1 MTDRTYYLL
10 RHVLGWNR
18 QFGQIRQYHRNQ
30 DKIKQ
35 STISNKILHKALKV
49 VARSTT
55 ILLDIYTKQNVMN
68 IMISLKPTV
77 MIWLKYIVK
86 AIKQEDTNRV
96 IKSQNDKQWSTLM
109 IILHRLTGYDV
120 MDIQDCLL
128 TIKWISLNKGTNH
141 DFPLNLYIILSTYHK
156 SPYHCST

>member
-35 STISNKILHKALKV
+35 STISNKTLHKALKV
-49 VARSTT
+49 VVRSTT

-77 MIWLKYIVK
+77 TIWLKYIVK
-86 AIKQEDTNRV
+86 AMKQEDTNRV
-96 IKSQNDKQWSTLM
+96 IKSRNDKQWSTLYY
-109 IILHRLTGYDV
+109 TGYDV
-120 MDIQDCLL
+120 MNIKDCLL
-128 TIKWISLNKGTNH
+128 TIKWISLNNSTSH
-141 DFPLNLYIILSTYHK
+141 DFPVNLYIVLSTYHK